1 MKKRL
6 EKIMAMLFAAVLLLA
21 NTSCSDDDPEVPTPS
36 EPLSTTL
43 IGEWL
48 LASSD
53 ASQWTTYQ
61 FTKSQ
66 LSSQWFL
73 NGYRSEGTG
82 MYFISEDKS
91 VITGSV
97 VDSRG
102 KQTYIDWKVTGVKM
116 TQIDIDIYGDNGNA
130 LIGNTSLYKIV
141 YTEEME
147 TGEGITPEYRKYV
160 GTNDISGYR
169 SMDESIVKADG
180 VSGKLTAVGEGTTF
194 ICFDTPQGTAAIRV
208 NVTASTLVLS
218 QTIIGTWVIEDGI
231 TWERDTFGE
240 GGYFFGEWSRKIIY
254 PTDGETAQGSYR
266 VDDKKNVIYVTA
278 KTPYGVTL
286 SSEYRITEYS
296 RFDFKADI
304 YSGNDYSGSYYYQR
318 RIGEEEL
325 APGYTIMPDYQSMLG
340 NMEIQGYKSHD
351 PSVATVSQTG
361 QIAAVKNGTTYI
373 DVQTSRGTGVVEV
386 IVKDSSVKDDSIPYD
401 FQSLL
406 GQPVSAVHEMF
417 GSNPYLED
425 NEYVAYMNVNPDISM
440 VGVLL
445 DSWTGLVKGVTVSFK
460 SSVSVNGITAALD
473 RNYIPYMSQT
483 TETLKAY
490 MDASTVAEANVGIT
504 WDTTKLTLTYV
515 NLFQDLFRD
524 YSVLLNMSRSQ
535 LRSKM
540 DMEPYSSKDES
551 EIFIISDNKG
561 VSTVGAYFS
570 DTVNILDYVR
580 SVAVILDSTITSDQA
595 MKFLE
600 RKYNY
605 YPEYSTDA
613 NKWFISSDSKII
625 VGFTPADKLVY
636 YASGDAT
643 KSVKTRIE
651 AMKKARK
658 KVRSSINK

>member
-21 NTSCSDDDPEVPTPS
+21 NTSCDPDPDPAPTPS

-53 ASQWTTYQ
+53 ASQWTTYEFKSASLHSQ
-61 FTKSQ
+61 TYTNHFRNEWSGYYIINDETKV
-66 LSSQWFL
+66 
-73 NGYRSEGTG
+73 
-82 MYFISEDKS
+82 IS
-91 VITGSV
+91 GSLQ
-97 VDSRG
+97 DSRG
-102 KQTYIDWKVTGVKM
+102 SVNYIEWQLTDAKAL
-116 TQIDIDIYGDNGNA
+116 QLNIDIYGNSGNT
-130 LIGNTSLYKIV
+130 LIGSSSLYKILSTQEMQEGGRLKPDYQR
-141 YTEEME
+141 YTG
-147 TGEGITPEYRKYV
+147 TKNISGFRSIDEGIAIV
-160 GTNDISGYR
+160 
-169 SMDESIVKADG
+169 DE
-180 VSGKLTAVGEGTTF
+180 VSGELTAVGEGTTF
-194 ICFDTPQGTAAIRV
+194 ICFNTADGTAALRV
-208 NVTASTLVLS
+208 NVTASELVLS
-218 QTIIGTWVIEDGI
+218 KNILGTWITQIEGQM
-231 TWERDTFGE
+231 WERDTFGE
-240 GGYFFGEWSRKIIY
+240 DGYFFAEWSHKIIV
-254 PTDGETAQGSYR
+254 PTADETAQGTYT
-266 VDDKKNVIYVTA
+266 VNDKTNIISVRAT
-278 KTPYGVTL
+278 TPYDQVF
-286 SSEYRITEYS
+286 SPEYRIKNYDKFS
-296 RFDFKADI
+296 FNVDAYIGGDF
-304 YSGNDYSGSYYYQR
+304 GGSLYYQR
-318 RIGEEEL
+318 RLSSETI
-325 APGYTIMPDYQSMLG
+325 APGATLQPNYQSLVG
-340 NMEIQGYKSHD
+340 NTEIRGYKSHD
-351 PSVATVSQTG
+351 NSVATVSPTG
-361 QIAAVKNGTTYI
+361 EITAVNNGMTYI
-373 DVQTSRGTGVVEV
+373 DVDTPQGVGVVEV
-386 IVKDSSVKDDSIPYD
+386 IVKDDSIPYD

-417 GSNPYLED
+417 GSDPYLED
-425 NEYVAYMNVNPDISM
+425 NEYVAYMNVHPDISM

-473 RNYIPYMSQT
+473 RNYIPYISQT

-524 YSVLLNMSRSQ
+524 YSVLLKMSRSQ

-540 DMEPYSSKDES
+540 GMEPYSSKDET

-613 NKWFISSDSKII
+613 DKWFISADSKII

-658 KVRSSINK
+658 QTRSSINK

>member
-1 MKKRL
+1 MKNRL

-21 NTSCSDDDPEVPTPS
+21 NTSCSDDDPEAPTPS

-66 LSSQWFL
+66 LSFQL
-73 NGYRSEGTG
+73 YRDGFHNEGTG
-82 MYFISEDKS
+82 MYFISEDKN
-91 VITGSV
+91 VITASM

-102 KQTYIDWKVTGVKM
+102 NNTYIDWKVTGVKM
-116 TQIDIDIYGDNGNA
+116 TQIDIDIYGEEGNV
-130 LIGNTSLYKIV
+130 LIGSSSLYKIV
-141 YTEEME
+141 YSQEMGVE
-147 TGEGITPEYRKYV
+147 DSLTPEYRKYV

-194 ICFDTPQGTAAIRV
+194 ICFDTPQGTAAMRV

-240 GGYFFGEWSRKIIY
+240 NGYFFGEWSRKIIY
-254 PTDGETAQGSYR
+254 PTDGETAQGSYK
-266 VDDKKNVIYVTA
+266 VDDKTNVIYVTA
-278 KTPYGVTL
+278 KMPNGETL
-286 SSEYRITEYS
+286 NPECRITEYS
-296 RFDFKADI
+296 RFDFRADI
-304 YSGNDYSGSYYYQR
+304 YADNVFSGSYFYQR

-325 APGYTIMPDYQSMLG
+325 APGSTVMPDYQSLVG
-340 NMEIQGYKSHD
+340 NKEIRGYKSHD
-351 PSVATVSQTG
+351 NSVATVSPTG
-361 QIAAVKNGTTYI
+361 EITAVNNGTTYI
-373 DVQTSRGTGVVEV
+373 DVDTPQGVGVVEV
-386 IVKDSSVKDDSIPYD
+386 IVKDDSIPYD

-425 NEYVAYMNVNPDISM
+425 NEYVAYKNVNPDISM

-524 YSVLLNMSRSQ
+524 YSVLLNMSRPQ
-535 LRSKM
+535 VLSKM
-540 DMEPYSSKDES
+540 DMEPYRSDEKS
-551 EIFIISDNKG
+551 EIFLMDDNKG
-561 VSTVGAYFS
+561 VSIVQAYFS
-570 DTVNILDYVR
+570 DSVNILDYVR
-580 SVAVILDSTITSDQA
+580 SVVVILDSTLTTEQVV
-595 MKFLE
+595 KFLE

-605 YPEYSTDA
+605 YPEYSTEAD
-613 NKWFISSDSKII
+613 KWFISADSRLY
-625 VGFTPADKLVY
+625 VCFSPADNMVF
-636 YASGDAT
+636 YAGGDAAQ
-643 KSVKTRIE
+643 SVKAQVA

>member
-21 NTSCSDDDPEVPTPS
+21 NTSCNDDDPEAPTPS
-36 EPLSTTL
+36 EPLSTSMM
-43 IGEWL
+43 GEWL

-53 ASQWTTYQ
+53 ASQWTTYEFKSASLHSQ
-61 FTKSQ
+61 TFT
-66 LSSQWFL
+66 
-73 NGYRSEGTG
+73 NGFRNEWVGHYSINEEAKVISG
-82 MYFISEDKS
+82 M
-91 VITGSV
+91 VQ
-97 VDSRG
+97 DSRG
-102 KQTYIDWKVTGVKM
+102 SVTYIDWRLNDVKALQM
-116 TQIDIDIYGDNGNA
+116 DIDIYGNSGNT
-130 LIGNTSLYKIV
+130 LIGSSSLNKILS
-141 YTEEME
+141 TQEME
-147 TGEGITPEYRKYV
+147 EGASLKPDYQRYTG
-160 GTNDISGYR
+160 SGSVSGFR
-169 SMDESIVKADG
+169 SIDESIVKVDDA
-180 VSGKLTAVGEGTTF
+180 SGELTAVGEGTTF
-194 ICFDTPQGTAAIRV
+194 ICFNTAGGTAALRV
-208 NVTASTLVLS
+208 NVAASELVLS
-218 QTIIGTWVIEDGI
+218 NNILGTWITEIEDQM
-231 TWERDTFGE
+231 WERDTFGE
-240 GGYFFGEWSRKIIY
+240 DGYFFAEWSRKIIY
-254 PTDGETAQGSYR
+254 PTDGETAQGTYT
-266 VDDKKNVIYVTA
+266 VNDKTNIIAVRAT
-278 KTPYGVTL
+278 TPYGQVL
-286 SSEYRITEYS
+286 NSEYRIKS
-296 RFDFKADI
+296 FDRFSFKVDA
-304 YSGNDYSGSYYYQR
+304 YSGNVFSGSLYYQR
-318 RIGEEEL
+318 RLSSETI
-325 APGYTIMPDYQSMLG
+325 APGATLQPNYQSLVG
-340 NMEIQGYKSHD
+340 NTEIRGYKSHD
-351 PSVATVSQTG
+351 NSVAAVSPTG
-361 QIAAVKNGTTYI
+361 EITAVNNGTTYI
-373 DVQTSRGTGVVEV
+373 DVDTPQGVGVVEV
-386 IVKDSSVKDDSIPYD
+386 IVKDDSIPYD

-417 GSNPYLED
+417 GSDPYLED

-613 NKWFISSDSKII
+613 DKWFISSDSKII

>member
-21 NTSCSDDDPEVPTPS
+21 NTSCNDDDPEAPTPS
-36 EPLSTTL
+36 EPLSTSMM
-43 IGEWL
+43 GEWL

-53 ASQWTTYQ
+53 ASQWTTYEFKSASLHSQ
-61 FTKSQ
+61 TFT
-66 LSSQWFL
+66 
-73 NGYRSEGTG
+73 NGFRNEWVGHYSINEEAKVISG
-82 MYFISEDKS
+82 M
-91 VITGSV
+91 VQ
-97 VDSRG
+97 DSRG
-102 KQTYIDWKVTGVKM
+102 SVTYIDWRLNDVKTM
-116 TQIDIDIYGDNGNA
+116 QLDIDIYGDRGNT
-130 LIGNTSLYKIV
+130 LIGSSSLYKILS
-141 YTEEME
+141 TQEME
-147 TGEGITPEYRKYV
+147 EGASLKPDYQRYTG
-160 GTNDISGYR
+160 SGSVSGFR
-169 SMDESIVKADG
+169 SIDESIVKVDDA
-180 VSGKLTAVGEGTTF
+180 SGELTAVGEGTTF
-194 ICFDTPQGTAAIRV
+194 ICFNTAGGTAALRV
-208 NVTASTLVLS
+208 NVAASELVLS
-218 QTIIGTWVIEDGI
+218 NNILGTWITEIEDQM
-231 TWERDTFGE
+231 WERDTFGE
-240 GGYFFGEWSRKIIY
+240 DGYFFAEWSRKIIY
-254 PTDGETAQGSYR
+254 PTDGETAQGTYT
-266 VDDKKNVIYVTA
+266 VNDKTNIIAVRAT
-278 KTPYGVTL
+278 TPYGQVL
-286 SSEYRITEYS
+286 NSEYRIKS
-296 RFDFKADI
+296 FDRFSFKVDA
-304 YSGNDYSGSYYYQR
+304 YSGNVFSGSLYYQR
-318 RIGEEEL
+318 RLSSETI
-325 APGYTIMPDYQSMLG
+325 APGATLQPNYQSLVG
-340 NMEIQGYKSHD
+340 NTEIRGYKSHD
-351 PSVATVSQTG
+351 NSVAAVSPTG
-361 QIAAVKNGTTYI
+361 EITAVNNGTTYI
-373 DVQTSRGTGVVEV
+373 DVDTPQGVGVVEV
-386 IVKDSSVKDDSIPYD
+386 IVKDDSIPYD

-417 GSNPYLED
+417 GSDPYLED

-613 NKWFISSDSKII
+613 DKWFISSDSKII

>member
-6 EKIMAMLFAAVLLLA
+6 EKIMAMLFAAVLMLA
-21 NTSCSDDDPEVPTPS
+21 NTSCNDDDPEAPTPS
-36 EPLSTTL
+36 EPLSTSMM
-43 IGEWL
+43 GEWL

-53 ASQWTTYQ
+53 ASQWTTYEFKSASLHSQ
-61 FTKSQ
+61 TFT
-66 LSSQWFL
+66 
-73 NGYRSEGTG
+73 NGFRNEWVGHYSINEEAKVISG
-82 MYFISEDKS
+82 M
-91 VITGSV
+91 VQ
-97 VDSRG
+97 DSRG
-102 KQTYIDWKVTGVKM
+102 SVTYIDWRLNDVKALQM
-116 TQIDIDIYGDNGNA
+116 DIDIYGNSGNT
-130 LIGNTSLYKIV
+130 LIGSSSLNKILS
-141 YTEEME
+141 TQEME
-147 TGEGITPEYRKYV
+147 EGASLKPDYQRYTG
-160 GTNDISGYR
+160 SGSVSGFR
-169 SMDESIVKADG
+169 SIDESIVKVDDA
-180 VSGKLTAVGEGTTF
+180 SGELTAVGEGTTF
-194 ICFDTPQGTAAIRV
+194 ICFNTAGGTAALRV
-208 NVTASTLVLS
+208 NVAASELVLS
-218 QTIIGTWVIEDGI
+218 NNILGTWITEIEDQM
-231 TWERDTFGE
+231 WERDTFGE
-240 GGYFFGEWSRKIIY
+240 DGYFFAEWSRKIIY
-254 PTDGETAQGSYR
+254 PTDGETAQGTYT
-266 VDDKKNVIYVTA
+266 VNDKTNIIAVRAT
-278 KTPYGVTL
+278 TPYGQVL
-286 SSEYRITEYS
+286 NSEYRIKS
-296 RFDFKADI
+296 FDRFSFKVDA
-304 YSGNDYSGSYYYQR
+304 YSGNVFSGSLYYQR
-318 RIGEEEL
+318 RLSSETI
-325 APGYTIMPDYQSMLG
+325 APGATLQPNYQSLVG
-340 NMEIQGYKSHD
+340 NTEIRGYKSHD
-351 PSVATVSQTG
+351 NSVAAVSPTG
-361 QIAAVKNGTTYI
+361 EITAVNNGTTYI
-373 DVQTSRGTGVVEV
+373 DVDTPQGVGVVEV
-386 IVKDSSVKDDSIPYD
+386 IVKDDSIPYD

-417 GSNPYLED
+417 GSDPYLED

-613 NKWFISSDSKII
+613 DKWFISSDSKII